1 MMLINVSSKIR
12 FRLTAYLF
20 AGLIIGSTGC
30 KQNTDIP
37 EDLVAQ
43 VNDQFLLKEQ
53 LQYSVP
59 DGLDDK
65 MALALQKNLI
75 AQWVE
80 NEIFYQTA
88 VKEGVAYTSAEKYMI
103 DQYKKALLVQRYLD
117 QRLNKNYKI
126 SQKEID
132 DYYREHSKELIRKED
147 EVHLIHLLLEQ
158 QDNAIFKEIG
168 ESSDLMSLI
177 KKYYFD
183 EKSTSE
189 RPNGDLGYV
198 PLSELPDQF
207 VKVISRM
214 RTGAI
219 SNPVRTDQ
227 GYHFFQLVDFQKKGS
242 TIDLELVKNE
252 IMMRIKKER
261 RGEELERLK
270 KELKENFQVQTYLSK
285 IQ

>member
-1 MMLINVSSKIR
+1 MMYVNSFSKIG
-12 FRLTAYLF
+12 FRWIVF
-20 AGLIIGSTGC
+20 FSAGLIVGLAGC

-43 VNDQFLLKEQ
+43 VNDHFLLKEQ

-75 AQWVE
+75 TQWVE

-88 VKEGVAYTSAEKYMI
+88 LKEGVAYTSAEKYMI

-132 DYYREHSKELIRKED
+132 DYYRDHSKELVRKED

-158 QDNAIFKEIG
+158 RDNAIFKEIG
-168 ESSDLMSLI
+168 ESSDLMNLI

-189 RPNGDLGYV
+189 RPNGDLGYIPV
-198 PLSELPDQF
+198 TELPNKF

-242 TIDLELVKNE
+242 IIDLELVKNE

>member
-1 MMLINVSSKIR
+1 MMLSNVTSKIR
-12 FRLTAYLF
+12 IRSLGFMF
-20 AGLIIGSTGC
+20 AVLIIGSVGC
-30 KQNTDIP
+30 EQNTDIP

-59 DGLDDK
+59 EGLDDK

-75 AQWVE
+75 TQWVE

-103 DQYKKALLVQRYLD
+103 DQYMKALLVQRYLD

-126 SQKEID
+126 SQKEMD
-132 DYYREHSKELIRKED
+132 DYYRDHSKELVRKED

-158 QDNAIFKEIG
+158 KDNAIFKEIG
-168 ESSDLMSLI
+168 ESSNLMSLI

-198 PLSELPDQF
+198 PVSDLPDEF

-219 SNPVRTDQ
+219 SNPIRTDQ

>member
-1 MMLINVSSKIR
+1 MMLTNVSSKIR
-12 FRLTAYLF
+12 IRSIGFMLAV
-20 AGLIIGSTGC
+20 LIIGSVGC
-30 KQNTDIP
+30 EQNTDIP

-59 DGLDDK
+59 EGLDDK

-75 AQWVE
+75 TQWVE

-103 DQYKKALLVQRYLD
+103 DQYMKALLVQRYLD

-126 SQKEID
+126 SQKEMD
-132 DYYREHSKELIRKED
+132 DYYRDHSKELVRKED

-158 QDNAIFKEIG
+158 KDNAIFKEIG
-168 ESSDLMSLI
+168 ESSNLMSLI

-198 PLSELPDQF
+198 PVSDLPDEF

-219 SNPVRTDQ
+219 SNPIRTDQ